1 MPIPATQFIWF
12 NGKLVPWEKATV
24 HVLSHALH
32 YGSSVFEGVR
42 AYETPRGVAIFRLRD
57 HTRRLFESAKI
68 YRIHMPYSAEA
79 LNDACRQVI
88 AANGLKRGAYLRP
101 VVFKGYGEIGV
112 SPKHDPP
119 TDVAVAAWEW
129 GRYLA
134 SHEEEEAGVDVCIS
148 SWNRVAPNTLPALA
162 KAAGNY
168 LSSQLIAAEAR
179 RLGFA
184 EGIGLTTDGNLS
196 EGSGEN
202 LFLVKDGVLLTP
214 ALAHS
219 VLGGL
224 TRDTVMRLARE
235 RGLEVRECAIPREL
249 LYLADEAFF
258 TGTAVEVTA
267 IRSVDGIQI
276 GAGRA
281 GPITESLQNAFY
293 GLFSG
298 ETPDKWGWL
307 DYVDMSAPRVAAVR
321 WFEGWRARRRT
332 GSPLRWSVIAT
343 PSATG
348 RGGSAWAHGSTS
360 SPGRT
365 GTTRWRPRRSLPTA
379 R

>member
-24 HVLSHALH
+24 HVLAHALH

-57 HTRRLFESAKI
+57 HTRRLFDSAKI
-68 YRIHMPYSAEA
+68 YRINMPYSAES

-88 AANGLKRGAYLRP
+88 AANGLTRGAYIRP

-112 SPKHDPP
+112 SPKNDPP

-129 GRYLA
+129 GRYLG
-134 SHEEEEAGVDVCIS
+134 HESEAGGVDVCIS
-148 SWNRVAPNTLPALA
+148 SWQRVAPNTLPALA

-184 EGIGLTTDGNLS
+184 EGIGLTTEGNLS

-202 LFLVKDGVLLTP
+202 LFLVRDGVLLTP

-258 TGTAVEVTA
+258 TGTAVEITA
-267 IRSVDGIQI
+267 ISSVDRLPVGS
-276 GAGRA
+276 GRT

-298 ETPDKWGWL
+298 KTPDKWGWL
-307 DYVDMSAPRVAAVR
+307 DYVDVSAPRVAAS
-321 WFEGWRARRRT
+321 G
-332 GSPLRWSVIAT
+332 
-343 PSATG
+343 
-348 RGGSAWAHGSTS
+348 
-360 SPGRT
+360 
-365 GTTRWRPRRSLPTA
+365 
-379 R
+379 